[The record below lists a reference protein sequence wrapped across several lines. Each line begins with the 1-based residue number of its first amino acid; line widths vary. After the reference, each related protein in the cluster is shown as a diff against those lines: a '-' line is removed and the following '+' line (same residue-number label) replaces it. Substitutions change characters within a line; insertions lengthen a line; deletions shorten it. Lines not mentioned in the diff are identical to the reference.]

1 MTTSWLKIVVVA
13 TCLGVGGCADGA
25 KLVQQHD
32 MGGVV
37 VYPFKEG
44 QGAILSSFRK
54 DALDLMKEKCS
65 GRSYSIVREGETKG
79 RTRVVSPLDGAQEL
93 VEERRWGIQFECK

>member
-1 MTTSWLKIVVVA
+1 AAVA
-13 TCLGVGGCADGA
+13 MACLSLGGCADGA
-25 KLVQQHD
+25 KIVQEHD

-37 VYPFKEG
+37 IYPFKDG
-44 QGAILSSFRK
+44 QGPVLSSFRK
-54 DALDLMKEKCS
+54 DALDLMKEKC
-65 GRSYSIVREGETKG
+65 GGKPYSVVREGEAKG

>member
-44 QGAILSSFRK
+44 QGAMLSSFRK